1 MDDNAPGLRTQGSPS
16 GPGIGPGRAL
26 PAWAVPA
33 ATALAY
39 LLPGFFAGGPSP
51 LQADALLGAAALRA
65 SHAVFLIVIIGLTG
79 PFAEF
84 GLSRPRFPDLARAF
98 AWAAT
103 ALIVAMAAGMAAKL
117 VRELAAAWAAGS
129 AAAVAPGSG
138 ASATEL
144 MVGGLVGAAR
154 EAPGRTALLVGLFC
168 LAVGYREELF
178 YRGYAIRTMLSLGA
192 GDTAAWALS
201 SLLFAAGH
209 AYQGPAGMLSS
220 GLIGLVFGRAFL
232 KGGSLHALAW
242 AHALFDFLIFAG
254 ALGYFGG
261 A

>member
-1 MDDNAPGLRTQGSPS
+1 MDDNAPGLRTQGSPR
-16 GPGIGPGRAL
+16 G
-26 PAWAVPA
+26 PAWAIPA

-84 GLSRPRFPDLARAF
+84 GLSRPRFSDLARAF
-98 AWAAT
+98 AWAAA
-103 ALIVAMAAGMAAKL
+103 ALIAALAAGT
-117 VRELAAAWAAGS
+117 LATLAGEI
-129 AAAVAPGSG
+129 AAVAPGSV

-144 MVGGLVGAAR
+144 MVGGLVDAAR
-154 EAPGRTALLVGLFC
+154 EAPGRTALLVALFC

-178 YRGYAIRTMLSLGA
+178 YRGYAIRSMLSLGA
-192 GDTAAWALS
+192 GDKAAWALS

-220 GLIGLVFGRAFL
+220 GLIGLIFGRAFL

-242 AHALFDFLIFAG
+242 AHALVNFLIFAG

>member
-16 GPGIGPGRAL
+16 GPGLRRGRSL
-26 PAWAVPA
+26 PAWAIPA

-39 LLPGFFAGGPSP
+39 LLPGFFAGGPGP
-51 LQADALLGAAALRA
+51 LQADELLGAAALRA
-65 SHAVFLIVIIGLTG
+65 SHAIFLIVIIGLTG

-84 GLSRPRFPDLARAF
+84 GLTRPRFSDLARAF
-98 AWAAT
+98 AWAAA
-103 ALIVAMAAGMAAKL
+103 ALIAALAAGMAVKL
-117 VRELAAAWAAGS
+117 AHELAAAWTPGS
-129 AAAVAPGSG
+129 AAFAPPAPG

-144 MVGGLVGAAR
+144 MAGGLVGAAR
-154 EAPGRTALLVGLFC
+154 EAPGRTALLVWLFC

-178 YRGYAIRTMLSLGA
+178 YRSYAIRSMLSLGA
-192 GDTAAWALS
+192 GEKAAWALS

-220 GLIGLVFGRAFL
+220 GLIGLIFGRAYL

-242 AHALFDFLIFAG
+242 AHALVNFLIFAG

>member
-1 MDDNAPGLRTQGSPS
+1 MDDNAPGLRTQGSPF
-16 GPGIGPGRAL
+16 GPGLSPGRAL
-26 PAWAVPA
+26 PAWAIPA

-39 LLPGFFAGGPSP
+39 LLPGFFSGGPSP

-84 GLSRPRFPDLARAF
+84 GLRKPRFSDLARAF

-103 ALIVAMAAGMAAKL
+103 ALLVAMAAGMAAKL

-129 AAAVAPGSG
+129 G
-138 ASATEL
+138 ATATEL
-144 MVGGLVGAAR
+144 MVGGLVDAAR

-178 YRGYAIRTMLSLGA
+178 YRGYAIRSMLSLGA
-192 GDTAAWALS
+192 GDKAAWTLS

-232 KGGSLHALAW
+232 RGGSLHALAW

-261 A
+261 T

>member
-1 MDDNAPGLRTQGSPS
+1 M
-16 GPGIGPGRAL
+16 
-26 PAWAVPA
+26 PA

-51 LQADALLGAAALRA
+51 LEADALLGAAALRA

-84 GLSRPRFPDLARAF
+84 GLTRPRFSDLARAF
-98 AWAAT
+98 AWAAA
-103 ALIVAMAAGMAAKL
+103 ALIAALAAGMAAKL
-117 VRELAAAWAAGS
+117 AHELAAAWAPGS
-129 AAAVAPGSG
+129 AAFAPPAPG
-138 ASATEL
+138 ASAADL
-144 MVGGLVGAAR
+144 MVGGLVDAAR
-154 EAPGRTALLVGLFC
+154 RAPGRTALLVGLFC

-178 YRGYAIRTMLSLGA
+178 YRGYAIRSMLSLGA
-192 GDTAAWALS
+192 GDKAAWALS

-220 GLIGLVFGRAFL
+220 GLIGLIFGRAYL

-242 AHALFDFLIFAG
+242 AHALVNFLIFAG

>member
-16 GPGIGPGRAL
+16 GPGLRRGRSL
-26 PAWAVPA
+26 PAWAIPA

-39 LLPGFFAGGPSP
+39 LLPGFFAGGPGP
-51 LQADALLGAAALRA
+51 LQADELLGAAALRA
-65 SHAVFLIVIIGLTG
+65 SHAIFLIVIIGLTG

-84 GLSRPRFPDLARAF
+84 GLTRPRFSDLARAF
-98 AWAAT
+98 AWAAA
-103 ALIVAMAAGMAAKL
+103 ALI
-117 VRELAAAWAAGS
+117 AAWAPGS
-129 AAAVAPGSG
+129 AAFAPPAPG

-144 MVGGLVGAAR
+144 MAGGLIGAAR
-154 EAPGRTALLVGLFC
+154 EAPGRTALLVWLFC

-178 YRGYAIRTMLSLGA
+178 YRSYAIRSMLSLGA
-192 GDTAAWALS
+192 GEKAAWALS

-220 GLIGLVFGRAFL
+220 GLIGLIFGRAYL

-242 AHALFDFLIFAG
+242 AHALVNFLIFAG

>member
-16 GPGIGPGRAL
+16 GPGIGPSRAI
-26 PAWAVPA
+26 PAWAIPA

-51 LQADALLGAAALRA
+51 LQADALLSAAALRA

-84 GLSRPRFPDLARAF
+84 GLSKPRFPDLARAF
-98 AWAAT
+98 GWAAA
-103 ALIVAMAAGMAAKL
+103 ALIVALATGMAATL
-117 VRELAAAWAAGS
+117 ARELAAWAAGS
-129 AAAVAPGSG
+129 ATSVAPGSD

-144 MVGGLVGAAR
+144 MVGGLSGAAR
-154 EAPGRTALLVGLFC
+154 EAPGRTALFVALFC

-178 YRGYAIRTMLSLGA
+178 YRGYAIRSMLSLGA

-242 AHALFDFLIFAG
+242 AHALFDFLLFAG